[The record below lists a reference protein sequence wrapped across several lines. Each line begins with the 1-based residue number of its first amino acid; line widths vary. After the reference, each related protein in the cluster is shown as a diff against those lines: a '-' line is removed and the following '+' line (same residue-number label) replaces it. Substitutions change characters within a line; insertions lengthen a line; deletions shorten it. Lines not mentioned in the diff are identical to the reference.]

1 MPRRALT
8 TPTHPNHVWTV
19 DFKGWFTLGSG
30 QRCDPLTVCDLFSRY
45 YLACRAQPNQQFAGT
60 LRTFRKIMRLR
71 GLPEIIRWT
80 TARPSPL
87 LPWARLSALSVW
99 WINRASSSSS
109 SNRLHR
115 NKTVLTNALT
125 AI

>member
-1 MPRRALT
+1 M
-8 TPTHPNHVWTV
+8 
-19 DFKGWFTLGSG
+19 
-30 QRCDPLTVCDLFSRY
+30 CDLFSRY

-60 LRTFRKIMRLR
+60 LRTFRKIMRLHGCPR
-71 GLPEIIRWT
+71 SSGDNGTPFASL
-80 TARPSPL
+80 AFG
-87 LPWARLSALSVW
+87 LSALSVW